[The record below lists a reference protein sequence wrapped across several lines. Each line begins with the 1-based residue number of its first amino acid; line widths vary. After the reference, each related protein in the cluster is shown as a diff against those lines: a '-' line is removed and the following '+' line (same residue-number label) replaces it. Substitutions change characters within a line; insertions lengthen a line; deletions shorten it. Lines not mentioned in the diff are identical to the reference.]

1 MENITEV
8 LMESVAKAEKMI
20 AAAEPAPGDYEKD
33 GLLYCGKCNTPKQH
47 RGEFLGIVKIV
58 PCICQC
64 RAVELA
70 AEEQRRQREKLQ
82 ERIKKQRLADFPES
96 DMQHWTFSADD
107 GADQRIMRAAK
118 NYVANFAQFRKQGKG
133 LLLYG
138 GVGTGKTFAAACITN
153 ALIDTDRPCLM
164 TNFARVLN
172 TLWSIEEKQAYIDSF
187 NKFDLL
193 VLDDLG
199 TERRSEYAQE
209 QVFNVIDGRYRAG
222 LPLIITTNLSIEEIK
237 KPDSVGNSR
246 IYDRVLEMCHPVEVT
261 GKSRRRQ
268 KVAAEFKGMNE
279 LLGL

>member
-1 MENITEV
+1 MDG
-8 LMESVAKAEKMI
+8 LMDVVAAVEQKT
-20 AAAEPAPGDYEKD
+20 AANATAAPGDYMKN
-33 GLLYCGKCNTPKQH
+33 GLLHCGKCHTPKQH

-64 RAVELA
+64 RAAELA
-70 AEEQRRQREKLQ
+70 AEERQREAEKLQ
-82 ERIKKQRLADFPES
+82 ERIKRQRRAGFPKS
-96 DMQHWTFSADD
+96 DMQHWTFAADD
-107 GADQRIMRAAK
+107 GADSRIMRAAK
-118 NYVANFAQFRKQGKG
+118 RYVDNFAQFKEQGKG

-138 GVGTGKTFAAACITN
+138 GVGTGKTFAAACIVN
-153 ALIDTDRPCLM
+153 ALIDTGKPCLM

-209 QVFNVIDGRYRAG
+209 QVFNVIDSRYRAK

-246 IYDRVLEMCHPVEVT
+246 IYDRVLEMCHPVEVN
-261 GKSRRRQ
+261 GHSRRRK
-268 KVAAEFKGMNE
+268 KVAADFKGMNE

>member
-1 MENITEV
+1 MDG
-8 LMESVAKAEKMI
+8 LMDVVAAVEQKT
-20 AAAEPAPGDYEKD
+20 AANALEAPGDYEKD
-33 GLLYCGKCNTPKQH
+33 GLLYCGKCHTPKQH

-58 PCICQC
+58 PCICKC
-64 RAVELA
+64 RAAELA
-70 AEEQRRQREKLQ
+70 AEEQRRQQEKLQ
-82 ERIKKQRLADFPES
+82 EQIKRRRRAGFPES

-107 GADQRIMRAAK
+107 GADPRIMRAAK
-118 NYVANFAQFRKQGKG
+118 RYVDNFAQFKEQGKG

-138 GVGTGKTFAAACITN
+138 GVGTGKTFAAACIVN
-153 ALIDTDRPCLM
+153 ALIDTGKPCLM

-209 QVFNVIDGRYRAG
+209 QVFNVIDSRYRAK

-246 IYDRVLEMCHPVEVT
+246 IYDRVLEMCHPVEVA

-268 KVAAEFKGMNE
+268 KVAADFKGMNE

>member
-64 RAVELA
+64 RAAELA
-70 AEEQRRQREKLQ
+70 AEEQRRQWEKLQ
-82 ERIKKQRLADFPES
+82 ERIKKHRLAGFPES

-107 GADQRIMRAAK
+107 GADPRIMRAAK
-118 NYVANFAQFRKQGKG
+118 NYVTNFAQFREQGKG

-138 GVGTGKTFAAACITN
+138 GVGTGKTFAAACIVN
-153 ALIDTDRPCLM
+153 ALIDTGKPCLM

-172 TLWSIEEKQAYIDSF
+172 TLWSIENKQAYIDSF

-222 LPLIITTNLSIEEIK
+222 LPMIITTNLSIEEIK

-246 IYDRVLEMCHPVEVT
+246 IYDRVLEMCHPVEVN
-261 GKSRRRQ
+261 GKSRRRK
-268 KVAAEFKGMNE
+268 KVAAEFKSMNE

>member
-64 RAVELA
+64 SAVELA

-82 ERIKKQRLADFPES
+82 ERIKKQRLAGFPES

>member
-1 MENITEV
+1 MDG
-8 LMESVAKAEKMI
+8 LMDVVAAVEQK
-20 AAAEPAPGDYEKD
+20 AAANATAAPGDYEKD
-33 GLLYCGKCNTPKQH
+33 GLLYCGKCHTPKQH

-58 PCICQC
+58 PCICKC
-64 RAVELA
+64 RAAELQA
-70 AEEQRRQREKLQ
+70 AERQREAEKLQ
-82 ERIKKQRLADFPES
+82 ERIKCQRKAGFLES

-107 GADQRIMRAAK
+107 GADPRIMRAAK
-118 NYVANFAQFRKQGKG
+118 KYVDNFAQFKEQGKG

-138 GVGTGKTFAAACITN
+138 GVGTGKTFAAACIVN
-153 ALIDTDRPCLM
+153 ALIDTGKPCLM
-164 TNFARVLN
+164 TNFSRVLN
-172 TLWSIEEKQAYIDSF
+172 TLWGIEEKQAYIDSL

-209 QVFNVIDGRYRAG
+209 NVFNVIDARYRAK

-246 IYDRVLEMCHPVEVT
+246 IYDRVLEMCHPVEVN
-261 GKSRRRQ
+261 GHSRRRK
-268 KVAAEFKGMNE
+268 KVAADFKGMNE